1 MKKILFVLVCQI
13 LNVSSHAIFEVW
25 PHDIGSCITK
35 YNENGDFESLCMDE
49 AYYSYEGGALERA
62 INIWLEH
69 AQSSATS
76 KVQAEA
82 MYNLGAHIFRTDESQ
97 RKLAFELI
105 RDAANI
111 SPSIYTNSAMGYMF
125 QNGFGVTKNEKLALT
140 WYERAASK
148 GDLDSQIRVAEIY
161 FNGIGIKEDKQQ
173 AFNWYLE
180 AAKQGHLDSQIIIAE
195 MYFNGIGVKE
205 DKQQAFNWY
214 LKAGDDGYFKTKYMI
229 GRMYQD
235 GIGTKKNANQAFIW
249 LQKAINQGERLEQS
263 MDSMTI
269 LNDAK
274 SRITQLLAES
284 KTKDTIKQS
293 NERNNCDDYD
303 ENCLQKIVKKQYE
316 AMQTCNGPSAEI
328 TEEAG
333 RWLLATCIRTEP
345 KNVNAC
351 YQFRL
356 NNWKDFILSVRNM
369 QQINHY
375 CK

>member
-1 MKKILFVLVCQI
+1 MKKILFVLICQI

-111 SPSIYTNSAMGYMF
+111 SPSIYTDSAMGYMF

-140 WYERAASK
+140 WYERAASN

-161 FNGIGIKEDKQQ
+161 FND
-173 AFNWYLE
+173 
-180 AAKQGHLDSQIIIAE
+180 
-195 MYFNGIGVKE
+195 IGVKE

-214 LKAGDDGYFKTKYMI
+214 LKAGDDGYFKTKYML

-235 GIGTKKNANQAFIW
+235 GIGTKKNANQALIW

-333 RWLLATCIRTEP
+333 RWLLATCIKTEP

-356 NNWKDFILSVRNM
+356 NNWKDFILSVRSM